1 MSVYFLFAFNVE
13 VIFHV
18 HISDVLCPLWFH
30 NEANYF
36 ILNKFSVR
44 ELIIEEF
51 FKNVL
56 FLLLHHLSGDC
67 FGKK

>member
-1 MSVYFLFAFNVE
+1 MLKLFFICTLVMFFALFGF
-13 VIFHV
+13 IRKP
-18 HISDVLCPLWFH
+18 IT
-30 NEANYF
+30 F

>member
-1 MSVYFLFAFNVE
+1 MLELFLICTLVVSCALFGF
-13 VIFHV
+13 IMKL
-18 HISDVLCPLWFH
+18 IT
-30 NEANYF
+30 F